1 MCFDFLVLKFVS
13 LVIWRVSDMSVE
25 WTSEFAGESIND
37 AGGGGGGGKSRSVKH
52 NPAHAAVTSP
62 AGISFSPA
70 RIRPSIVGRP

>member
-25 WTSEFAGESIND
+25 WTSEFAGESKRC
-37 AGGGGGGGKSRSVKH
+37 GGGGGKSRSVKH

-70 RIRPSIVGRP
+70 RIRPSIVEW

>member
-1 MCFDFLVLKFVS
+1 MFPTCRLSGLLSS
-13 LVIWRVSDMSVE
+13 LEKV
-25 WTSEFAGESIND
+25 ND
-37 AGGGGGGGKSRSVKH
+37 AGGGGGGGGESRSVKH